1 MDDRRG
7 GRRECK
13 VSASGNVRTRA
24 AQVQQWHQVLHQTHS
39 DWITG
44 VTVRAKGREFPHL
57 STRIIAEFIDNQTRK
72 KKSPPSGGQP
82 RRLKT
87 STVSTLCRPAHD
99 SPMSYLVLLWLL
111 SSVLL
116 VLSTLSARLPSQL
129 SHSSALSLLYRHTH
143 SRLYSFVAAQD
154 MSFLQP
160 SQSHQQRWYRVRP
173 FVLSVAHSSIY
184 SFVST

>member
-1 MDDRRG
+1 MCECRRREPQTDSAGLQSMDDRRG

-13 VSASGNVRTRA
+13 VPASGNVGTRA

-87 STVSTLCRPAHD
+87 STVRLKIVGFRFKRVLTLVKSAGLAVATTDFTEHKPGVTVF
-99 SPMSYLVLLWLL
+99 YL
-111 SSVLL
+111 
-116 VLSTLSARLPSQL
+116 RIK
-129 SHSSALSLLYRHTH
+129 
-143 SRLYSFVAAQD
+143 D
-154 MSFLQP
+154 CE
-160 SQSHQQRWYRVRP
+160 
-173 FVLSVAHSSIY
+173 I
-184 SFVST
+184 

>member
-1 MDDRRG
+1 MCECRRREPQTDSAGLQSMDDRRG

-13 VSASGNVRTRA
+13 VPASGNVRTRA

-82 RRLKT
+82 RRLK
-87 STVSTLCRPAHD
+87 
-99 SPMSYLVLLWLL
+99 
-111 SSVLL
+111 
-116 VLSTLSARLPSQL
+116 
-129 SHSSALSLLYRHTH
+129 
-143 SRLYSFVAAQD
+143 VAVGFFRIERD
-154 MSFLQP
+154 
-160 SQSHQQRWYRVRP
+160 VE
-173 FVLSVAHSSIY
+173 
-184 SFVST
+184 